1 MGGKNKLSYLR
12 FKKVSGLLFVA
23 LILIVTASAC
33 EEFIDSGY
41 RFEEPFS
48 KTVTLKEAGSFSLEN
63 INGSVTI
70 TSSPALEV
78 SIKATKYARWR
89 KEDLNKIRIEVVAG
103 EKSVKVDTVY
113 EKRNLGAKVDYEIV
127 VPEGIAL
134 EIVKTINGRVIVS
147 GRFDRAELKTTNGH
161 IEARGE
167 FGWLEA
173 STTNGSLEVAQVK
186 GRINL
191 RTTNGSIKADLNE
204 LTSDFSARTTNGSI
218 RIALSQSP
226 NAYLTAR
233 TVNGS
238 IRIEYPL
245 TVEGQISRRRVE
257 GRLGNGQGPRVD
269 LQTTNGSISLL
280 KF

>member
-1 MGGKNKLSYLR
+1 MSGKNKLSYLR
-12 FKKVSGLLFVA
+12 FKKVPGLLLVA

-70 TSSPALEV
+70 TTSPALEV

-127 VPEGIAL
+127 VPEGMAL
-134 EIVKTINGRVIVS
+134 ELVRTVNGRLSVS
-147 GRFDRAELKTTNGH
+147 GQFEKATLRTTNGN
-161 IEARGE
+161 IRANGE
-167 FGWLEA
+167 IKYLEA
-173 STTNGSLEVAQVK
+173 GTTNGGLDVEQVK
-186 GRINL
+186 GRLDL
-191 RTTNGSIKADLNE
+191 RTTNGSIRAELDELTHDLN
-204 LTSDFSARTTNGSI
+204 ARTTNGSI
-218 RIALSQSP
+218 RLVIKKQP
-226 NAYLTAR
+226 DGYLRAR
-233 TVNGS
+233 TTNGS
-238 IRIEYPL
+238 IRVEYPV
-245 TVEGQISRRRVE
+245 TMEGEISRRRVE
-257 GRLGNGQGPRVD
+257 GRLGSGQGPQVE
-269 LQTTNGSISLL
+269 LHTTNGSITISRQ
-280 KF
+280 

>member
-1 MGGKNKLSYLR
+1 MPEKRRFLNLR
-12 FKKVSGLLFVA
+12 LTLGILF
-23 LILIVTASAC
+23 IVTFLVVFGTAC

-48 KTVTLKEAGSFSLEN
+48 KTIALKEAGSFSLDN
-63 INGSVTI
+63 VNGSITI
-70 TSSPALEV
+70 TTSPAMEV

-89 KEDLNKIRIEVVAG
+89 KTDLGKVRIEVVQG
-103 EKSVKVDTVY
+103 EKSVKIDTIY
-113 EKRNLGAKVDYEIV
+113 EKRNLGAKVDYEIT
-127 VPEGIAL
+127 VPEGTAL
-134 EIVKTINGRVIVS
+134 ELVKTVNGRITVS
-147 GRFDRAELKTTNGH
+147 GKFEKAELRSTNGH

-186 GRINL
+186 GRLDLQTTNGNIKAELNEL
-191 RTTNGSIKADLNE
+191 TADFRARTTNGSIK
-204 LTSDFSARTTNGSI
+204 
-218 RIALSQSP
+218 IAFRDKP

-238 IRIEYPL
+238 IRVEYPL
-245 TVEGQISRRRVE
+245 TVEGQISRRRIE
-257 GRLGNGQGPRVD
+257 GRLGNGQGPRLD